1 MSEAREIILEKL
13 RRGRREVPSISGVY
27 SPPGNQD
34 RIAAFIRGL
43 EKVFATYS
51 IVSSNAEVKQEVE
64 KYLQQQDATGGLV
77 VTGSV
82 RKSGLLEGST
92 INLVDAPTRGEEASA
107 IAIAY
112 AGIAET
118 GSLVFLSGA
127 DSPVTTNFLPDN
139 FICILRQTELLNDME
154 SLWSRMQ
161 QEHRAMPRAINI
173 VTGPSRTADVEQ
185 TIQFGAHGPRRVHV
199 IILSENT

>member
-1 MSEAREIILEKL
+1 MSDARGIILEKL
-13 RRGRREVPSISGVY
+13 RRGRREVASIPGGY
-27 SPPGNQD
+27 SPPDIQD

-51 IVSSNAEVKQEVE
+51 IVSSNAEVNEVVE